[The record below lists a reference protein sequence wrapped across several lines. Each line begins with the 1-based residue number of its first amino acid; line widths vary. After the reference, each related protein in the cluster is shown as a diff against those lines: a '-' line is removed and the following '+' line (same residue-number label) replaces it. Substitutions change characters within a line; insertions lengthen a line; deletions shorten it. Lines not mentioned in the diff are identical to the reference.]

1 MSRRRAWEIGAT
13 ALLLLACGV
22 VTVGF
27 VDAKRRNDAL
37 SLALDRQ
44 QMAQVKTL
52 IRQGA
57 DPNTRSPRGN
67 RALTW
72 AAAWPDEAFAAELL
86 DRGAQIDAPN
96 ERGNTPLMVAAGWG
110 YPEMVKLLL
119 QRGANPSLKDSRG
132 RTAMQFA
139 QEFLVGMQTAGPHG
153 STAKVDPRV
162 AAAKRHVE
170 QITALLRRAEAKQP
184 RDLPEKP

>member
-1 MSRRRAWEIGAT
+1 MIRRRAWEIGAT
-13 ALLLLACGV
+13 ALLLLTCGM

-27 VDAKRRNDAL
+27 VDAKQRNDAL
-37 SLALDRQ
+37 SLVLDQ
-44 QMAQVKTL
+44 QHMAQVKTL

-72 AAAWPDEAFAAELL
+72 AAAWPDESFAAELL

-96 ERGNTPLMVAAGWG
+96 DRGNTPLMVAAGWG
-110 YPEMVKLLL
+110 YTEMVKLLL
-119 QRGANPSLKDSRG
+119 QRGANPSLKDSQG
-132 RTAMQFA
+132 RTAKQFA
-139 QEFLVGMQTAGPHG
+139 QEFLTGMHRASPRG
-153 STAKVDPRV
+153 STTKADLRL

-170 QITALLRRAEAKQP
+170 QITALLGRAEAKQP
-184 RDLPEKP
+184 RELPEKP